1 MAKQRVRFTDQRLRT
16 LQYYGTGNKRQFLY
30 DSVQPKLALQVTSN
44 NSKTFYLHGYD
55 SIRKRSVVKKIGSY
69 PETSITEARDLTIL
83 LLGRIH
89 KGENIIAT
97 ARQVRE
103 EDTFERMFT
112 RWLESAKQHKRTWET
127 DQSRYNNYISKPL
140 GQRQLSDI
148 DKDMIKTWFH
158 NLAKKHGLATSTSNR
173 ILAIVKTVFNQELPD
188 RPNPCSGIKMYH
200 ENSRHR
206 FLQPSELQQ
215 FFRFL
220 FSKDTPIFLQDY
232 VLLSLYTGGRKSN
245 VLGMRW
251 KDIDLQLRIWTI
263 RGKDSKNKSTM
274 TIPLISEVIAIL
286 KRRKAATSSI
296 FVLPSV
302 GRKKSK
308 TGHLV
313 DPRGPWQNLLS
324 RAGIEDFRLHDLRRT
339 MGSWQTITGASTAV
353 VGKTLGHKSP
363 EATAVYAR
371 LNLDPVRAS
380 MEKAVEAMLKT
391 QELPEKISKITTK

>member
-1 MAKQRVRFTDQRLRT
+1 MAKQRVRFTDQRLTT
-16 LQYYGTGNKRQFLY
+16 LHYYGTGYKRQFIY
-30 DSVQPKLALQVTSN
+30 DRVQPKLALQVTSN

-112 RWLESAKQHKRTWET
+112 RWLESAKQHKRTWKT

-188 RPNPCSGIKMYH
+188 RQNPCSGIKMYH

-206 FLQPSELQQ
+206 F
-215 FFRFL
+215 
-220 FSKDTPIFLQDY
+220 
-232 VLLSLYTGGRKSN
+232 
-245 VLGMRW
+245 
-251 KDIDLQLRIWTI
+251 
-263 RGKDSKNKSTM
+263 
-274 TIPLISEVIAIL
+274 
-286 KRRKAATSSI
+286 
-296 FVLPSV
+296 
-302 GRKKSK
+302 
-308 TGHLV
+308 
-313 DPRGPWQNLLS
+313 
-324 RAGIEDFRLHDLRRT
+324 
-339 MGSWQTITGASTAV
+339 
-353 VGKTLGHKSP
+353 
-363 EATAVYAR
+363 
-371 LNLDPVRAS
+371 
-380 MEKAVEAMLKT
+380 
-391 QELPEKISKITTK
+391 